1 MFNDDNKP
9 ITHRVTPTETHVDM
23 QRKLPV
29 KEMNEWLWRLILFR
43 GMSKGSKATM
53 AELVGKGMRI
63 HEDSRRWTRVT
74 EFRIYT
80 CETMRLMFL
89 SLPTWEW
96 SKARTHLS
104 HLSPPHSDK
113 DTLTQTEEDR
123 EKQTRGEEDG
133 KDVNMFLGRSLK
145 DEYTDT
151 QWKTKYILKIRWVDG
166 QMLNKE
172 TKQKSKR
179 WGEESPGW
187 RSQQKTTEQI
197 KAVER
202 ENVTALVLVTQN
214 QLLFSVL
221 LCHVSSAGFVLYSLC
236 PFVSV
241 CCSCLGSLSLCLP
254 WVPRLATFVS
264 VLYVSTSQFLV
275 CVFVNVMLPVLFW

>member
-1 MFNDDNKP
+1 MFNDDKKP

-133 KDVNMFLGRSLK
+133 KDVNMLLGRSLK

-187 RSQQKTTEQI
+187 RSQKKTTEQI

-202 ENVTALVLVTQN
+202 ENVTALVLVTRC
-214 QLLFSVL
+214 LCSCCFLFYCVMSLVQVLFFILFVL
-221 LCHVSSAGFVLYSLC
+221 LCPCAVLVLVLCHYVFPEFHV
-236 PFVSV
+236 
-241 CCSCLGSLSLCLP
+241 
-254 WVPRLATFVS
+254 
-264 VLYVSTSQFLV
+264 
-275 CVFVNVMLPVLFW
+275 